1 MKKIIFLSLYALN
14 IYASTSFEEGIRFY
28 GGYSQNEV
36 SPLVVNQGVFSAK
49 KLQEF
54 DIANGVIAKE
64 FLKERTGHFYGGLS
78 ENKLELTE
86 E

>member
-1 MKKIIFLSLYALN
+1 MS
-14 IYASTSFEEGIRFY
+14 FY
-28 GGYSQNEV
+28 GGYSQYEV
-36 SPLVVNQGVFSAK
+36 SHLVVIKGVFYTK

-78 ENKLELTE
+78 ETKLELTE

>member
-1 MKKIIFLSLYALN
+1 VKKIIFLSLYTLN
-14 IYASTSFEEGIRFY
+14 IYASTSFKEGIRFY

-36 SPLVVNQGVFSAK
+36 SPLVVNQGVFSTK

-78 ENKLELTE
+78 ETKLELTE